1 MARTNR
7 YMLYDGGNFKN
18 LPLDFEP
25 QWQILSGSATRE
37 QPVSRY
43 YATVGLLYRCVEIRA
58 SNIAKIPWEISR
70 GASVVWDSDEGQAP
84 DSLTWFEDWP
94 DFLSLSEAAWCLGSN
109 RGMEAFW
116 FKLRQG
122 RVITGLQ
129 WMAANSVAPQWGEQW
144 NARGGL
150 TSFKRQLGATT
161 RDLPTDDVVYLWR
174 RNPTSETDPR
184 PSSAQAALRS
194 AGVLYNIDEFVAA
207 FWKRG
212 AIKATILA
220 LGGTPSKDERDR
232 IESWFEKVISGVRN
246 AWSTK
251 VVNADK
257 VTAVQIGEG
266 LESLSDSTLTQ
277 ERRDDIATT
286 MGVPHSLLFA
296 NAANYAT
303 AEVDKQNFYEATL
316 IPDAE
321 AIAKQVNKQLLEPL
335 GFRVEFKPDR
345 MSIFQ
350 ADETARA
357 QSLLNLVNA
366 GVRLPI
372 AAEMLGYDLPGTLTY
387 ADLEASPEPEPQT
400 ITVVPQPSPR
410 QLPGP
415 AEMPPAPAGPKALLR
430 DPDWSIDARRFRE
443 WARKRAGRES
453 FDLLGFMSEH
463 LTVGDKQVI
472 VNELEGDIIVD
483 APFCAPRVLE
493 PTGWQQTAP
502 TGWEHY
508 P

>member
-7 YMLYDGGNFKN
+7 YTLFDGQKN

-70 GASVVWDSDEGQAP
+70 GSSVLWDSDEGQAP
-84 DSLTWFEDWP
+84 DTLAWFADWT

-129 WMAANSVAPQWGEQW
+129 WMAANSVAPQWGEVW
-144 NARGGL
+144 NARDGL
-150 TSFKRQLGATT
+150 TGFKRQLGAIT
-161 RDLPTDDVVYLWR
+161 RDLSPDDVVYLWK

-184 PSSAQAALRS
+184 PAPAQAALRS
-194 AGVLYNIDEFVAA
+194 AGVLYNIDEFVSA

-303 AEVDKQNFYEATL
+303 AEMDKQNFYEATL
-316 IPDAE
+316 VPDAE
-321 AIAKQVNKQLLEPL
+321 AIAKQINKQLLEPL
-335 GFRVEFKPDR
+335 GFRVEFKPQR
-345 MSIFQ
+345 MGIFQ

-366 GVRLPI
+366 GMRLPI
-372 AAEMLGYDLPGTLTY
+372 AAEMLGYDLPGKLTY
-387 ADLEASPEPEPQT
+387 ADLEASEPEPQT
-400 ITVVPQPSPR
+400 ITVIPQPPR
-410 QLPGP
+410 QLPGLT
-415 AEMPPAPAGPKALLR
+415 ESPPTMSVSKALLR
-430 DPDWSIDARRFRE
+430 DPDWAADARKFRE

-453 FDLLGFMSEH
+453 FDLLGFVSDH
-463 LTVGDKQVI
+463 LTVGDKQAI
-472 VNELEGDIIVD
+472 VNDLEGDGDAVD
-483 APFCAPRVLE
+483 APFPVLVLAS
-493 PTGWQQTAP
+493 TDL
-502 TGWEHY
+502 GWEQY